1 MVDAPIPLPHKI
13 GHDARN
19 KAMNA
24 AKDELR
30 NKLDSKDYDR
40 GFRREP
46 TPEDEIQ
53 KLIRDNPRL
62 PKPTMAEQE
71 TSAADQVRK
80 IKKAGSLS
88 IVSSDHAIEDS
99 PNAGHVNEN
108 IGRSTAM
115 TAVKRIGKRKGITD
129 GNSRPLGQRMK
140 RRYVYE
146 GIDIS
151 EQATDG
157 YTVAKGDTLWDL
169 SKKYN
174 VSIDDI
180 AKASGLTNA
189 NQLKI
194 GQKLVIPSKT
204 ASPMAPVPMAR
215 DARPQ
220 NVVGQNQFAGT
231 SSSSSPGGTAA
242 ATRSVT
248 QNPANVKSY
257 VGGLRVPKGPTIN
270 PRDLGS
276 TPEGPVAGT
285 YRDANQISPQDK
297 ADQDAAYA
305 DRIADAE
312 AQETAKAVE
321 MDSYVKKPP
330 RADAEPSLQVGLNRL
345 ADKFKQNLVKENENE
360 IADGSDTDN
369 SPKEKKNKMEKRG
382 NLVTV
387 NPKLNDDK

>member
-1 MVDAPIPLPHKI
+1 MVDAPIPLPHMA
-13 GHDARN
+13 GHMARN

-30 NKLDSKDYDR
+30 NKLDTKDYDR

-108 IGRSTAM
+108 IGRSVAM
-115 TAVKRIGKRKGITD
+115 TAVKTIGKRKGITD
-129 GNSRPLGQRMK
+129 GNSRPLGKRMK
-140 RRYVYE
+140 RRYIYE

-151 EQATDG
+151 EQVSFGKEFDAARMRGD
-157 YTVAKGDTLWDL
+157 AEFDFKG
-169 SKKYN
+169 KKY
-174 VSIDDI
+174 STMKKGESQDQW
-180 AKASGLTNA
+180 KAN
-189 NQLKI
+189 LK
-194 GQKLVIPSKT
+194 KPE
-204 ASPMAPVPMAR
+204 APVPMAR

-321 MDSYVKKPP
+321 MDAYVKKPP